1 MILLGIIIQ
10 LIVFTLLAMVIA
22 LPLVGIGK
30 RLRDSTYEP

>member
-22 LPLVGIGK
+22 NQ
-30 RLRDSTYEP
+30 RDGSFGVFPMR